1 MAKLWLGML
10 TLAHN
15 SIILALLCIGLHEVS
30 SQWQCFPSFPST
42 LGRTTLSLWL
52 PLSFCLFMCVCARY
66 VKCRVSPSIRSPVT
80 LFWHSTNSAWGNK
93 NRSLSFSLLFPLLWL
108 PSHSRSLHRF
118 ERWQFGNAP
127 QIGAP
132 VVSRLAP
139 ERDGWEWK
147 VAKLYD

>member
-10 TLAHN
+10 TPAHN
-15 SIILALLCIGLHEVS
+15 SIILALICIGLHEVS
-30 SQWQCFPSFPST
+30 SQWQCFPSLPST

-93 NRSLSFSLLFPLLWL
+93 KTL
-108 PSHSRSLHRF
+108 PIILPFVPSALASSHFCSLHRS

-132 VVSRLAP
+132 AVSRLAP

-147 VAKLYD
+147 VAKLCD